1 MLLLWFVH
9 RSKWNEDI
17 GGTAHIFF
25 YMADE
30 DGNALS
36 LSRDILDIR
45 EDSLLA
51 SGSRMDVGDWQ
62 LHLKSKVMFAK
73 ERW

>member
-1 MLLLWFVH
+1 
-9 RSKWNEDI
+9 
-17 GGTAHIFF
+17 
-25 YMADE
+25 MADE

-36 LSRDILDIR
+36 LSRDILDIC

-73 ERW
+73 ECW